1 MRCYNCQEFGH
12 VAKGC
17 KKQRRCA
24 RCGGDHDYGKR
35 GEGVKPKRC
44 NCGGNHSVAF
54 WGCEVIKREVEV
66 QQIKVKENIS
76 YADAIKR
83 SEGEKQDQDAECDK
97 GKKEVNRKNGGRF
110 GKKKRS

>member
-1 MRCYNCQEFGH
+1 MRCYNCHEFGH

-24 RCGGDHDYGKR
+24 RYGGDHDYGKR

-66 QQIKVKENIS
+66 QQIKVKENIMLMLS
-76 YADAIKR
+76 REVRGKSRIRMLSVTK
-83 SEGEKQDQDAECDK
+83 EKM
-97 GKKEVNRKNGGRF
+97 EVNRKNGGRF